1 MEEGRVGSKWWTG
14 VVAFP
19 RTVIGGAVTYL
30 REVVGEM
37 KRVRWPNRKE
47 LVGYTVS
54 VVAVCVAVFILT
66 YAFDLLVTEGFKLL
80 GIGQ

>member
-1 MEEGRVGSKWWTG
+1 MEEGRARGKRWVG
-14 VVAFP
+14 VVTFP
-19 RTVIGGAVTYL
+19 RTVVGGAITYL

>member
-1 MEEGRVGSKWWTG
+1 MEESRVGGRRSGPFAYLRGSG
-14 VVAFP
+14 VWFFS
-19 RTVIGGAVTYL
+19 YF

-37 KRVRWPNRKE
+37 KRVRWPSRKE
-47 LVGYTVS
+47 LVGYTAS

-66 YAFDLLVTEGFKLL
+66 YAFDVLVTEGFKLL